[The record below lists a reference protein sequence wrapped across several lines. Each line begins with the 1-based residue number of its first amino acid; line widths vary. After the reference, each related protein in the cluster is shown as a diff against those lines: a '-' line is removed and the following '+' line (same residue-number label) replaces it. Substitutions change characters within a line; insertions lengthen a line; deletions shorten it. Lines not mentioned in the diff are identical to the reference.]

1 MSKLK
6 LLLSIGVILVGCWF
20 AAKGKTSLFVDS
32 VSIFIVILFAAIYAM
47 AGTLELKDRV
57 NKFGDGAVIGAW
69 LGATIGLV
77 SILSKGQ
84 AYWNNP
90 ALPELD
96 VYQAFAIVCVCLFW
110 GYFLKFVSYLI
121 AEN

>member
-77 SILSKGQ
+77 SILSKVKVLD
-84 AYWNNP
+84 NP